1 MANICVAQ
9 PPAPKG
15 EQLMVIDMIDQGA
28 EYAGKGHEMIDK
40 VAQGTKAGG
49 MLAAGQ
55 AFRRFDWLAF
65 EPIKNGSGNLRG
77 MVVNKRMRTIFQFT
91 KSIDKHSS
99 KLAAAGAL
107 IEVAKEMD
115 RIQKVM
121 NSNIADSEKYS
132 RALLLGSAAILRSVT
147 SVVPGAVELAS
158 TSARGYAML
167 FSEISGSKAGYK
179 LADQLDGFSK
189 EITAIHKKQ
198 WDGETWYNVIEA
210 ALD

>member
-1 MANICVAQ
+1 MCVAQ
-9 PPAPKG
+9 PPTPKG
-15 EQLMVIDMIDQGA
+15 EQIMII
-28 EYAGKGHEMIDK
+28 EMIDK
-40 VAQGTKAGG
+40 GADYAGEGHEFIDKVTQGTKAGG

-65 EPIKNGSGNLRG
+65 EPIRNSSGNLRG
-77 MVVNKRMRTIFQFT
+77 MVVNKHMRTIFQFT
-91 KSIDKHSS
+91 KKIDQHSN

-147 SVVPGAVELAS
+147 SVVPGAVELLS
-158 TSARGYAML
+158 TSAKGYAML
-167 FSEISGSKAGYK
+167 YSEISGSKAGYK
-179 LADQLDGFSK
+179 LADQMGRFSK
-189 EITAIHKKQ
+189 EVTAIHKKQ

-210 ALD
+210 AMD